1 MTHPDPIDEA
11 AEREQQ
17 MIEIGLANRKH
28 PEMVFTGVC
37 YYCEEAVSTGC
48 FCSAECREGHER
60 VERAK
65 LHRKL
70 A

>member
-17 MIEIGLANRKH
+17 MIEITLANRKH
-28 PEMVFTGVC
+28 PEMVFTGAC
-37 YYCEEAVSTGC
+37 YYFEEAVSTGC
-48 FCSAECREGHER
+48 FCSAECREDHER
-60 VERAK
+60 VEHAK
-65 LHRKL
+65 LHRKV